1 MSASRPVKITDTIYR
16 DAHQSRMATR
26 MKTQDMLPVATDIN
40 EVGYWALEM
49 WGGATFDSCLRYLK
63 EDPWLRV
70 RRLRE
75 HLPNP
80 HFMMLLRGQN
90 LLGYR
95 HYPDDAV
102 KEFIRLAVKNGI
114 SVIRIFDALNDTRN
128 MELSIKTTKE
138 HGAHAQASVVYTTSP
153 VHDVEH
159 YVSTAVELEEM
170 GADSLCIKDMA
181 GILSPTMGSRL
192 VTEMKDALS
201 IPIHIHC
208 HMTSG
213 MGAMTYL
220 KCIEAGADIIDTCLS
235 AFAGGTAQPAT
246 ESMVAVLA
254 ETKYDTGLDL
264 EQLAEINSHF
274 KQVRGQYDEFFTPA
288 DIDAQVLIY
297 QIPGGMLSNLRAQL
311 TQQGM
316 MGKWDEVLREV
327 PRVREELGYPP
338 LVTPMSQIVGTQAV
352 MNVAT
357 GERYG
362 IKSKEVRDYVR
373 GHYGRP
379 PAEISD
385 EVRRK
390 IIGDEQPIT
399 GRPADLLDPIVEA
412 TREEIS
418 EYVRRP
424 EDVISYIVFPEPAMQ
439 YFKHREVHG
448 E

>member
-1 MSASRPVKITDTIYR
+1 MTESRPVKITDTIYR

-26 MKTQDMLPVATDIN
+26 MKTEDMLPVASDIN
-40 EVGYWALEM
+40 EVGFWALEM

-70 RRLRE
+70 RKLRE
-75 HLPNP
+75 HLPDP
-80 HFMMLLRGQN
+80 HFMMLLRAQN
-90 LLGYR
+90 VLGYR

-102 KEFIRLAVKNGI
+102 AEFIRLAVKNGI
-114 SVIRIFDALNDTRN
+114 SVLRIFDALNDTRN
-128 MELSIKTTKE
+128 MELAIRKTKE
-138 HGAHAQASVVYTTSP
+138 EGAHAQASVVYTTSP

-159 YVSTAVELEEM
+159 YVDTAVELEEM

-181 GILSPTMGSRL
+181 GILTPTMGRRL
-192 VTEMKDALS
+192 VKEMKSELS

-208 HMTSG
+208 HMTAG

-246 ESMVAVLA
+246 ESMVAALQ
-254 ETKYDTGLDL
+254 ETEHDTGLDL
-264 EQLAEINSHF
+264 DHLAQINKHF
-274 KQVRGQYDEFFTPA
+274 KSVRQEYGEFFTPA

-311 TQQGM
+311 KQQGM
-316 MGKWDEVLREV
+316 MDKWDEVLEEV

-338 LVTPMSQIVGTQAV
+338 LVTPMSQITGTQAV

-357 GERYG
+357 GKRYSVV
-362 IKSKEVRDYVR
+362 SKEVRDYVR
-373 GHYGRP
+373 GMYGRP
-379 PAEISD
+379 PGEISED
-385 EVRRK
+385 VRK
-390 IIGDEQPIT
+390 KVIGDEEPIT
-399 GRPADLLDPIVEA
+399 CRPADLLDPILESA
-412 TREEIS
+412 REEID
-418 EYVRRP
+418 EYYRRP
-424 EDVISYIVFPEPAMQ
+424 EDVLSYILFPEPALE
-439 YFKHREVHG
+439 YFKHREAHG